1 MAVKLGTRNAD
12 AIDTMNDARDSCAIE
27 TTTGNDM
34 ITQAIA
40 TIAGSIALMVSPVTA
55 THDAGTADEQIQACV
70 TYAADETYYDSQS
83 CIREVVYNNRLND
96 TITEC
101 EWEDSTNCIWMRIDD
116 FGSTFVDVDG
126 IAYYM
131 RGMEMHT
138 A

>member
-1 MAVKLGTRNAD
+1 MRTSR
-12 AIDTMNDARDSCAIE
+12 TE
-27 TTTGNDM
+27 TTNEGHKM
-34 ITQAIA
+34 IAQAIA
-40 TIAGSIALMVSPVTA
+40 TIAGSIALMASPMA

-131 RGMEMHT
+131 NGMELHNV
-138 A
+138 